1 MFFLLVND
9 IIFDVVDLQ
18 ISSFENLKRFL
29 FVPYGTHINENKK
42 GKKRWKMCYM
52 LLCINTLHGLTFQDS
67 ENKEQ
72 NERER
77 RCEIL
82 FNNHRT

>member
-29 FVPYGTHINENKK
+29 FVPYGTHISRRI
-42 GKKRWKMCYM
+42 KKRRDERCVICY
-52 LLCINTLHGLTFQDS
+52 CV
-67 ENKEQ
+67 
-72 NERER
+72 
-77 RCEIL
+77 
-82 FNNHRT
+82 